1 MRLVVQRVSSAEVEA
16 DGQVVGRIGPG
27 LLVYVGVAH
36 GDGADQASRMAEKV
50 ANLRIFEDEQG
61 KLNLSVRDCG
71 GAVLAVPNFT
81 LLADARK
88 GRRPALGGAAS
99 AEQGRAVY
107 AQFVAALRQFDCR
120 PATGVFGA
128 HMIIRSVA
136 DGPVN
141 IILETPQQSP
151 AGEYTSEPSASRG
164 QVGDGQIA
172 EPEVEAK

>member
-1 MRLVVQRVSSAEVEA
+1 MRLVVQRISSGEVEA
-16 DGQVVGRIGPG
+16 GGQVVGRIARG

-36 GDGADQASRMAEKV
+36 GDGPEQASQMAEKV

-71 GAVLAVPNFT
+71 GAVLAVPSFT

-88 GRRPALGGAAS
+88 GRRPALGLAAP
-99 AEQGRAVY
+99 AEQGRTVY
-107 AQFVAALRQFDCR
+107 AQFVAELRQFDCR
-120 PATGVFGA
+120 PATGLFGA

-141 IILETPQQSP
+141 IILETPQQKP
-151 AGEYTSEPSASRG
+151 AGEYTSELPASRG
-164 QVGDGQIA
+164 QADDGQIA

>member
-36 GDGADQASRMAEKV
+36 GDGPDQASWMAEKV

-81 LLADARK
+81 LLADGRK
-88 GRRPALGGAAS
+88 GRRSSLACAAPAEMGHG
-99 AEQGRAVY
+99 VY
-107 AQFVAALRQFDCR
+107 A
-120 PATGVFGA
+120 
-128 HMIIRSVA
+128 
-136 DGPVN
+136 
-141 IILETPQQSP
+141 
-151 AGEYTSEPSASRG
+151 
-164 QVGDGQIA
+164 
-172 EPEVEAK
+172 

>member
-36 GDGADQASRMAEKV
+36 GDGGDQASWMAEKV

-88 GRRPALGGAAS
+88 GRRPALGAAAS
-99 AEQGRAVY
+99 AEQGKTVY

-141 IILETPQQSP
+141 IILETPQQNP
-151 AGEYTSEPSASRG
+151 AGEYTSEPPASRG
-164 QVGDGQIA
+164 QVGDDEIA

>member
-1 MRLVVQRVSSAEVEA
+1 MKLVVQRVSSAEVEV
-16 DGQVVGRIGPG
+16 DKQVVGRIERG

-36 GDGADQASRMAEKV
+36 GDGPDQANWMAEKV

-81 LLADARK
+81 LLADAQK
-88 GRRPALGGAAS
+88 GRRPALGAAAP
-99 AEQGRAVY
+99 AEQGKTVY

-120 PATGVFGA
+120 PASGVFGA

-141 IILETPQQSP
+141 IIVETP
-151 AGEYTSEPSASRG
+151 
-164 QVGDGQIA
+164 
-172 EPEVEAK
+172 K